1 MLWIVNSMKLDYK
14 QKCDNCRK
22 DHPSISVIVN
32 KDMGNGVGAI
42 EFWCLKCLDT
52 EISKQQII
60 GN

>member
-1 MLWIVNSMKLDYK
+1 MTLDYK

-22 DHPSISVIVN
+22 DHPPISILVN
-32 KDMGNGVGAI
+32 KDMGDGVGAI